1 MCCWKFD
8 ITIARNLHV
17 HCRRITTLEYTFILI
32 LRRMVRTVPPSTL
45 MASQWPTYARTPE
58 HIRAKRSAQ
67 RSFARIDLSL
77 NTSKCWQTLC
87 PHTNTHA
94 RTHTHTH
101 TAPLQL
107 VEEFVMGDLTEPLMT
122 YELRDLKMG
131 PQVHARVE
139 CVIPIPPFEML
150 CSNRVRHVPN
160 HLFYCFIR
168 TALCSRCRSPSTR
181 IQRPSASG
189 KLGASHTCTRS
200 PGICVSNS
208 VLSLNKASPS
218 SLATTG
224 TVCIRI
230 L

>member
-1 MCCWKFD
+1 MADLCTHTRAHPRK
-8 ITIARNLHV
+8 
-17 HCRRITTLEYTFILI
+17 TLRPALLCPNRSF
-32 LRRMVRTVPPSTL
+32 V
-45 MASQWPTYARTPE
+45 E
-58 HIRAKRSAQ
+58 HIQMLA
-67 RSFARIDLSL
+67 D
-77 NTSKCWQTLC
+77 TL
-87 PHTNTHA
+87 PSYKHA